1 MPSTRAVFLDA
12 LGTLVEL
19 EPPWPYLRLALGD
32 EIPERRVITAFRAEM
47 AYYREH
53 SHEGRDADSLADLRA
68 RCAEVLSRELGR
80 RVDEDTL
87 MEAIRFRAY
96 ADARPALADLR
107 RRDLSV
113 VCVSNWDCSLPG
125 VLERCGLDSALDGTV
140 TSALAGARKP
150 DPRIFEPA
158 LDLAGCRASEA
169 LHVGDTPEEDLEAAR
184 AAGIRA
190 LLLSREGGGDIASL
204 AEIGDH
210 LDGSRS

>member
-12 LGTLVEL
+12 LGTLLEL
-19 EPPWPYLRLALGD
+19 EPPWRHLRRALGD
-32 EIPERRVITAFRAEM
+32 EIPERRVIAAFRAEM

-53 SHEGRDADSLADLRA
+53 SHEGRDSASLADLRG
-68 RCAEVLSRELGR
+68 RCAAVLSAELGR
-80 RVDEDTL
+80 EVDEDTL

-107 RRDLSV
+107 RRGLRV

-150 DPRIFEPA
+150 DPGIFDPA
-158 LDLAGCRASEA
+158 LELAGCRPSEA
-169 LHVGDTPEEDLEAAR
+169 LHVGDTPQEDLGAAH
-184 AAGIRA
+184 AAGIRG

-210 LDGSRS
+210 LVPS